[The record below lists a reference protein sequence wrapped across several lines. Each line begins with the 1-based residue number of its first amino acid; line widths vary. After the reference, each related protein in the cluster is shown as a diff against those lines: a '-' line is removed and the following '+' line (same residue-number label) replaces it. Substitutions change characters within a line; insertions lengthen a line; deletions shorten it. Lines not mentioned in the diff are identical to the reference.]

1 MILSIAL
8 PLIVAA
14 VVALASPLVL
24 YPLLAR
30 AGVVDIPNERSSHH
44 RVTTRGGG
52 VAQLAA
58 VWLSGTIAVV
68 CAPSLESQ
76 RTMAIV
82 IGGAL
87 LTGVLGFVEDA
98 RGVRIAVR
106 AGTQLAIGGVV
117 ALMFVTT
124 TEASWWL
131 VPTAALGFATYV
143 NFTNF
148 MDGINGISGLHGAV
162 VGVSY
167 AALGS
172 ILHVEWLTVVG
183 AIIAIAF
190 VCFLPWNFTPPG
202 VFMGDVGSYLLGAAI
217 AASAMAAHAAGI
229 PPLSIAAPL
238 TIYLADTS
246 TVIIKRVLRRE
257 KWFQPHRQHVYQR
270 LVDAGASH
278 LATALV
284 VTLLSGL
291 AALVGVALATRVI
304 HSPSVAIAILTV
316 IAFAYL
322 SLPHFSRIKDH

>member
-1 MILSIAL
+1 
-8 PLIVAA
+8 
-14 VVALASPLVL
+14 
-24 YPLLAR
+24 
-30 AGVVDIPNERSSHH
+30 
-44 RVTTRGGG
+44 
-52 VAQLAA
+52 
-58 VWLSGTIAVV
+58 
-68 CAPSLESQ
+68 
-76 RTMAIV
+76 MAIV